1 MLNDTEIL
9 IESEAEAVIQVEDE
23 AVDIVTESVEAAEAC
38 AEDAPEAPSESEQQP
53 EAELSTDEL
62 TALREEIS
70 SLRAELENRDRAL
83 ARMHD
88 ELSEFS
94 ELYPDRTLT
103 SLPSEVWEGVRSGLP
118 LAASVAY
125 FEAKQRRREAI
136 AAEVN
141 QRNSAAS
148 SGGIDGAGIDYYS
161 PDEVRAMNAAQ
172 VRQNYSKILD
182 SMKLWN

>member
-38 AEDAPEAPSESEQQP
+38 AEDAPEAPSEPEQQP

-62 TALREEIS
+62 TALRDEIS
-70 SLRAELENRDRAL
+70 SLRAELEHRDRAL

-94 ELYPDRTLT
+94 ELYPDRVLT
-103 SLPSEVWEGVRSGLP
+103 ALPGEVWEGVRAGLP
-118 LAASVAY
+118 LSASVAY
-125 FEAKQRRREAI
+125 FEAKQRRREAL
-136 AAEVN
+136 AAEIN
-141 QRNSAAS
+141 SRNSAAS
-148 SGGIDGAGIDYYS
+148 SGSIDGADIEFYS

-182 SMKLWN
+182 SMKLWS